1 MSVIGVGVIGASPL
15 NPGWAVAARLPA
27 IEALPVYELRAVST
41 SNARSAEAAAA
52 AFGVAAFENH
62 QDLLAHAGVGLV
74 VVTVRVPYHH
84 AIISAAIAAGKRVL
98 SEWPLANGL
107 DEARDL
113 AERARAA
120 GIHTAVGLQ
129 ARFSPAVRHARELV
143 AEGYVGEV
151 LGTTLVGSGIAWG
164 GETDRAHGYMF
175 DVSNGATTL
184 SVSALHAL
192 DALLFVL
199 GELATVNATMAVR
212 RPVVRLVE
220 DGSTLPVT
228 APDQIAIDGTLTS
241 GAVASVFH
249 RGGVSAGRTCAGR
262 STAVTATL
270 S

>member
-1 MSVIGVGVIGASPL
+1 MG
-15 NPGWAVAARLPA
+15 RH
-27 IEALPVYELRAVST
+27 E
-41 SNARSAEAAAA
+41 
-52 AFGVAAFENH
+52 
-62 QDLLAHAGVGLV
+62 
-74 VVTVRVPYHH
+74 TVPC
-84 AIISAAIAAGKRVL
+84 
-98 SEWPLANGL
+98 
-107 DEARDL
+107 EARDL
-113 AERARAA
+113 AEPARAA

-143 AEGYVGEV
+143 ADGYVGEV
-151 LGTTLVGSGIAWG
+151 LGTTLVGSGIARG

-241 GAVASVFH
+241 GAVASVFY
-249 RGGVSAGRTCAGR
+249 RGGVSRGQNLRWEINGSDGDLVLTSVTGNLQVADLSLAGGRGDEGHVRPIALPSRYAQEPGGLSGEPGANVLRLYAHLGSDIRDGTRTVPDFEHALR
-262 STAVTATL
+262 RHHLLATIEQAAHRID
-270 S
+270 SRDIDR